1 LKQFLVLCLKQSS
14 SAITYLKNIFRIAKA
29 ITQQFSK
36 TADASKIDAP
46 ESSSRHLRLQLLP
59 ENFDN
64 FEIFREVIQNR
75 FIFKTKIRDIKR
87 VLRDI

>member
-1 LKQFLVLCLKQSS
+1 M
-14 SAITYLKNIFRIAKA
+14 
-29 ITQQFSK
+29 
-36 TADASKIDAP
+36 ADASKIDAP